1 MPKTKLMIVDD
12 ESDLLSELTPL
23 LERMG
28 FAVDTAS
35 NGEQALTRIQTSAPD
50 LIIMDVQM
58 PFIDG
63 REVLRRLRAANNW
76 TPVILLSRV
85 GTTTLDHALGLQ
97 EGADD
102 YLNKPFDPMELIA
115 RIQAVLR
122 RTQRPAQSLTSFR
135 QLVSGDVV
143 LDRQVRRA
151 YLRGTLLTLSTRAFT
166 LLEYL
171 MLNGHEPI
179 SRESLLDHV
188 WGWSTPVETR
198 AVDIRIAELRKALEE
213 DASTPH
219 YIETVVGFGYRFLGK
234 VEGK

>member
-1 MPKTKLMIVDD
+1 MAKIKLMIVDD
-12 ESDLLSELTPL
+12 ESDLLSELKPL

-28 FAVDTAS
+28 FAVETAA
-35 NGEQALTRIQTSAPD
+35 NGKQALAVIALSAPD
-50 LIIMDVQM
+50 LIVMDVMM
-58 PFIDG
+58 PHIDG

-76 TPVILLSRV
+76 TPIILLSQV
-85 GTTTLDHALGLQ
+85 GTTLDHALGLQ

-122 RTQRPAQSLTSFR
+122 RTQRSLQSLTSFR
-135 QLVSGDVV
+135 QLRSGNVI
-143 LDRQVRRA
+143 LDRQLRRVH
-151 YLRGTLLTLSTRAFT
+151 LGDKLLTLSTRAFS

-198 AVDIRIAELRKALEE
+198 AVDIRIAEIRKVLE
-213 DASTPH
+213 DDPTTPQ
-219 YIETVVGFGYRFLGK
+219 YIETVVGYGYRFMGT